1 MKFVKLTSTAQTPI
15 KGSPFAAGYD
25 LYADITDVDCIKIPP
40 HATVKVSTGIAI
52 ELPENTFG
60 GIFPRSGLASKAGLA
75 PANKVGVIDEDY
87 RGPVIVALHNHSD
100 EYRIVNHGERI
111 AQLIVI
117 PYQKVELEEVESLS
131 DTVRGAGGFGS
142 TGSK

>member
-25 LYADITDVDCIKIPP
+25 LFADITDADYITIPP
-40 HATVKVSTGIAI
+40 HMTVKVSTGIAI

-60 GIFPRSGLASKAGLA
+60 GIFPRSGLASKTGLA

-87 RGPVIVALHNHSD
+87 RGPVIVALHNHSN
-100 EYRIVNHGERI
+100 EYAVIQHGARI

-117 PYQKVELEEVESLS
+117 PYQKIEFEEVESLS